1 MATYTATSSTTYS
14 TMTWSPPGTPG
25 IGDNVNPGGYS
36 VTINQNVN
44 LGTGIFQKST
54 IGGGV
59 FVVSSG
65 NYSLTGKIA
74 GSTIVGATG
83 PCLSITG
90 AASATIVGKVKGGAS
105 GTTATYGINF
115 ASTGS
120 LNVYGDV
127 EGGQSAATAYG
138 IYYNNASGILNVYGG
153 IYSTQD
159 GGVASPAYAVY
170 ANVAGKI
177 NIAGNIGLPTGP
189 ATPLWLTSSTT
200 TSITGNV
207 YGGSSGGNS
216 IYGIRNATG
225 NLTISG
231 SVIAGVGGSN
241 NWGVYNTST
250 GNITVNGVVYANTG
264 GYGIYNTQNG
274 TVSAQA
280 VYSNGVWP
288 GVVAVAAAST
298 NYTNTMYNILGYPA
312 IVGVTIMPNPATN
325 KVWVYKGGSGIT
337 PYTTSSPY
345 QRTVAFTSIANSPTP
360 NTLTTLTPPFTA
372 IFTNSIGN
380 LSSLSL
386 IPDLSG
392 YWADSGNNQWSLI
405 FSNPIYADAYS
416 VVYNN
421 INTGGGTFSAPIIYD
436 SSYNGNA
443 NTFGIFYNSTGTFP
457 YNTSLPPISSLL
469 TVAGSSTITFYGTHG
484 LANTNVLLL
493 STFSDPS
500 WNGYFGV
507 NSIPSVSSV
516 VISGPTTS
524 NPTYTTSAPITLP
537 TQNCTSY
544 YANSGLLISSSPLNI
559 TNNTTQLFFSN
570 WTDATMS
577 WNGILNTKVIGNY
590 AAIINGPLNSFTG
603 TGNVI
608 SLSSMDLL
616 SDNSAAGT
624 LPAQSDVRQNI
635 VYGTGQTGTLIVP
648 ALSTVLSGV
657 PIDNT
662 FGTLLVPSSGDV
674 RYGTPCIVLTGSS
687 YPSYTVLAGSLRV
700 PLPSFVL
707 SGVATDNTF
716 GTLVVTSSGTNY
728 PALSDVRLN
737 IVYSSGSIGTLAV
750 PALSTVLSGVPVD
763 NTFGTLLMPSLS
775 DVRYGVTS
783 TALTGTSYTSY
794 TLSAGSLRVPSPSLV
809 LSGVPT
815 DNTFGTLLMPSLSDV
830 RFGTR
835 YVNLTGASY
844 TSYAT
849 TSGSLI
855 VPALSTVLSGVPI
868 DNTFGKLLMPSLS
881 DIRFGTSSI
890 TLTGTSYTS
899 YTLSAGSL
907 RVPALSTVLSGVPVD
922 NAFGTLRV
930 PSLSDIRFGTACIAL
945 TGTSYTSYT
954 LSAGRLRVPLPSQV
968 LSGVP
973 TDNTY
978 GTLLTGGGGVSF
990 TVADIWSYPLASVSP
1005 NTVGGALKNTTTKAD
1020 LLTLL

>member
-1 MATYTATSSTTYS
+1 MATYTATSSTNYS

-25 IGDNVNPGGYS
+25 IGDDVDCANYV

-44 LGTGIFQKST
+44 LGTNGHFYKGTTGSN
-54 IGGGV
+54 G
-59 FVVSSG
+59 FVMSSG
-65 NYSLTGKIA
+65 NYSLTGIIYP
-74 GSTIVGATG
+74 SLLGAAG

-90 AASATIVGKVKGGAS
+90 AASATIVGHVNGGSAGS
-105 GTTATYGINF
+105 GTTSYGINF
-115 ASTGS
+115 GSTGV
-120 LNVYGDV
+120 LNIYGDV
-127 EGGQSAATAYG
+127 EGGLKPATSYG
-138 IYYNNASGILNVYGG
+138 IYYNNASGIINIYGSV
-153 IYSTQD
+153 YSTQIA
-159 GGVASPAYAVY
+159 GGTPAYAIY

-200 TSITGNV
+200 TSVTGNV
-207 YGGSSGGNS
+207 YGGSGSSN

-250 GNITVNGVVYANTG
+250 GNITARAVYANTG

-280 VYSNGVWP
+280 VYSNGVLP
-288 GVVAVAAAST
+288 GLYAAAANT

-312 IVGVTIMPNPATN
+312 IIGVTIMPNPVTN

-345 QRTVAFTSIANSPTP
+345 QRTVAFTSIANSSTP

-392 YWADSGNNQWSLI
+392 YWADNGNNQWSLV

-421 INTGGGTFSAPIIYD
+421 INTGGGTFSPITYD
-436 SSYNGNA
+436 SSYSGNA
-443 NTFGIFYNSTGTFP
+443 NTFGNFYNSTGTFP

-559 TNNTTQLFFSN
+559 TNNTTQLLFSN

-662 FGTLLVPSSGDV
+662 FGTLLVPASGDV

-687 YPSYTVLAGSLRV
+687 YPSYTVLAGGLRV

-737 IVYSSGSIGTLAV
+737 IVYSSGFIGTLAV

-763 NTFGTLLMPSLS
+763 NTFGKLLMPSLS